1 MKKLVVRRG
10 DDETIEFLIE
20 RDNVPYALDDVF
32 VRFTVKRN
40 YDDADSTALI
50 RLSSSTSGVLKLA
63 ETGRVDVTF
72 PGVTTR
78 EFAANTTGVWD
89 LQLTFLDGTV
99 STPVSGTVRF
109 SNDVTKN
116 PGLISTDT

>member
-40 YDDADSTALI
+40 YDDADSAALI
-50 RLSSSTSGVLKLA
+50 RLSSSTSGVLKLS
-63 ETGRVDVTF
+63 ETGRVNVTF

-78 EFAANTTGVWD
+78 EFVANTTGVWD
-89 LQLTFLDGTV
+89 LQLTLLDGTV

>member
-32 VRFTVKRN
+32 IRFTVKRN

-78 EFAANTTGVWD
+78 EFVANTTGVWD